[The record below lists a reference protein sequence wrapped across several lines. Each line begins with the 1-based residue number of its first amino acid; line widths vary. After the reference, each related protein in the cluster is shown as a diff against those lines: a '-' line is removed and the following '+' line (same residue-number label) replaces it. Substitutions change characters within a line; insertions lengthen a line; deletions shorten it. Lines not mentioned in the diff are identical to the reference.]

1 MSVIMRNGQEYGGF
15 DDELSYKVGTARL
28 DTESDNLSEAVNEL
42 NSSLTNHEVITSGMQ
57 VPIRIAQ
64 AGNLI
69 SLTLGN
75 VITRTWGAY
84 ETYNIGTLPVK
95 YRPPI
100 DVCVPCVISD
110 RNMIF
115 RMYIK
120 STGTIDIYNPGG
132 AISSNISVIS
142 GNTITYSIV

>member
-1 MSVIMRNGQEYGGF
+1 MSVIMRNDIEVGGT
-15 DDELSYKVGTARL
+15 DDDVIAKVGTDQLTTQA
-28 DTESDNLSEAVNEL
+28 DDLSGAVNEL
-42 NSSLTNHEVITSGMQ
+42 NSSLSNHEVITSGMQ

-75 VITRTWGAY
+75 AITRAWGAY

-110 RNMIF
+110 RGMIF

-132 AISSNISVIS
+132 TISSNISVIS
-142 GNTITYSIV
+142 GSTITYSIV